1 MNRTVQLMSTTA
13 IALGLLTAAMILLLP
28 STAGAQ
34 EAPDGQDVYL
44 ANCAACHQPDGLGV
58 PGSFPPL
65 SGNPNV
71 QDGDYVKSVIT
82 GGLSGPIEVLGET
95 YDGVMPPFTNLSDA
109 DIESVI
115 AYIQADAFEAAGGDE
130 LAPGDTES
138 GEAIFLG
145 SRRLENAGPACVA
158 CHTAA
163 NHQSL
168 SGYTLG
174 PDLTDLAV
182 RYGGADAVAAAL
194 SNPPSA
200 TMQPMFDGAPMTDQE
215 RADLA
220 AYFDSI
226 SETQVSRS
234 PVDILL
240 VGGVIGM
247 IIFVALMLLAPRS
260 RQRGFAD
267 QLRSQR

>member
-1 MNRTVQLMSTTA
+1 MNREARLISAAGV
-13 IALGLLTAAMILLLP
+13 GLSLVMVMMIVFLAR
-28 STAGAQ
+28 SAEAQ
-34 EAPDGQDVYL
+34 EAGSGQDVYL
-44 ANCAACHQPDGLGV
+44 TNCSGCHQPDGLGV

-65 SGNPNV
+65 SGNPDV
-71 QDGDYVKSVIT
+71 QDAEYVKTVVT
-82 GGLSGPIEVLGET
+82 GGLTGPIEILGQT

-109 DIESVI
+109 DIDAVI
-115 AYIQADAFEAAGGDE
+115 AYIQADVFASGEGPTLE
-130 LAPGDTES
+130 PGDAAT

-145 SRRLENAGPACVA
+145 AQRLENAGPACAA

-174 PDLTDLAV
+174 PDLTNLV
-182 RYGGADAVAAAL
+182 IRYGGADAVAGAL
-194 SNPPSA
+194 ANPPSV
-200 TMQPMFDGAPMTDQE
+200 TMQPLFGGAPIADQE

-226 SETQVSRS
+226 SDVPVSRT
-234 PVDILL
+234 PVDLLL
-240 VGGVIGM
+240 VGGIVGT
-247 IIFVALMLLAPRS
+247 IIFFALMLLAPRS
-260 RQRGFAD
+260 RRRGFAE